1 MERQRDKKPKTILCL
16 SLVGYAD
23 VQQKQQ
29 NDQDFWQKWKQ
40 ALVILLNRDTV
51 LIILLNTDTVNLF
64 GLMHHQSFLIISS

>member
-1 MERQRDKKPKTILCL
+1 MERQRDKKPKTILWL

-51 LIILLNTDTVNLF
+51 LIILLNTDTVSKLIRAHAL
-64 GLMHHQSFLIISS
+64 LMISNN